1 MFDTLRKII
10 NGAKADYADI
20 RYEIKKDTIVAFNG
34 RELSQIG
41 SNSTDGYVVR
51 VLDKGGLA
59 SVAFTQLTDASK
71 SVRFA
76 AENAHLIGKAR
87 KEPVR
92 FAPTEVIKDA
102 FIPELKEDP
111 RKVTMAEK
119 LELTRKYNN
128 IPLKYDKI
136 VMANISYREICR
148 EKYFLNSEGTE
159 IREDLITVQLSGL
172 ITSRDGNLIQ
182 NIRVG
187 AGGSDGFSSI
197 RNQEKLFEENTAVAI
212 DLLKSSP
219 VKGGMY
225 NCILNPGITGVFAH
239 EAFGHFSEADIIETL
254 PAMREKMKI
263 GGNFGSDVL
272 NIADDAPMPGQL
284 GFYKYD
290 DEGVKVRRVQL
301 IKNGV
306 LTGRLHSRRTAAE
319 FNEPLSGHSIA
330 EDYNYAPIIRMGNI
344 FIEPGSH
351 SLEALLGMLGD
362 GLYVVDAKGGSTS
375 GENFS
380 FGALYAYLVKNG
392 KKTEMVRDINIS
404 GNLYQTLKDI
414 KAVGNEL
421 VLRKTGGCGKGQ
433 LNLRSSL
440 GGPNILVN
448 NLVVGGI

>member
-10 NGAKADYADI
+10 NGAKADYADV
-20 RYEIKKDTIVAFNG
+20 RYEIKKDTVVAFNG
-34 RELSQIG
+34 RDLSQIG
-41 SNSTDGYVVR
+41 SNSTDGYVIR

-59 SVAFTQLTDASK
+59 SVVFTQLTDASK
-71 SVRFA
+71 AVRFA

-92 FAPTEVIKDA
+92 FAPAEVIKDK

-111 RKVTMAEK
+111 REVSMAEK
-119 LELTRKYNN
+119 LELTRRYNN

-136 VMANISYREICR
+136 VMTNIAYREICR
-148 EKYFLNSEGTE
+148 EKYYLSSEGTE

-187 AGGSDGFSSI
+187 TGGSDGFSSV
-197 RNQEKLFEENTAVAI
+197 RNQEKLFEENTAIAI
-212 DLLKSSP
+212 DLLKSNP

-225 NCILNPGITGVFAH
+225 NCILNPGIAGVFAH

-254 PAMREKMKI
+254 PAMREKMEI
-263 GGNFGSDVL
+263 GSKFGSDVL
-272 NIADDAPMPGQL
+272 NIVDDASMPGQL

-290 DEGVKVRRVQL
+290 DEGVRVRRVQL
-301 IKNGV
+301 IRNGV

-319 FNEPLSGHSIA
+319 FNEPISGHSIA

-344 FIEPGSH
+344 FIEPGPH
-351 SLEALLGMLGD
+351 SLEALLNMLGD
-362 GLYVVDAKGGSTS
+362 GLYVMDAKGGSTS

-392 KKTEMVRDINIS
+392 KKAEMVRDINIS

-414 KAVGNEL
+414 AAVGDKL

-433 LNLRSSL
+433 LNIRSSL
-440 GGPNILVN
+440 GGPNVLIN